1 MIYVLTTNR
10 SGACYS
16 AVFKYIEKYIFK
28 LEPDEIITDFE
39 AGLRKSINECY
50 PNVVLRGCWYH
61 YCVKVRERFAKLRLK
76 SLLKE
81 DQNARFIKM
90 ALMHLPL
97 LPAERFH
104 EGYAYIK
111 RFTQDSGLSNA
122 LKRVFEY
129 YDYWIMQV
137 LTSFCLKKIYATIK
151 QKHLPKLPI
160 RMVFFRTNQQL

>member
-10 SGACYS
+10 SSACYS

-39 AGLRKSINECY
+39 GGLRNSINGCY
-50 PNVVLRGCWYH
+50 TNAVLRGCWYH

-81 DQNARFIKM
+81 DQNARFNKM

-97 LPAERFH
+97 LPVEKFH
-104 EGYAYIK
+104 EDYAYIK
-111 RFTQDSGLSNA
+111 SFTKSSGLSNE

-129 YDYWIMQV
+129 YDYWLMQV
-137 LTSFCLKKIYATIK
+137 LTFFYLKKKYLHENETIK
-151 QKHLPKLPI
+151 YKYPY
-160 RMVFFRTNQQL
+160 RSYR